1 MNEAGVVSASILT
14 REAAGWT
21 RCSSAS
27 KSSPCAA
34 AMTISPSTTQ
44 RSGSCA
50 LTASTTSGK

>member
-1 MNEAGVVSASILT
+1 VDALQQRLEVQPRL
-14 REAAGWT
+14 
-21 RCSSAS
+21 
-27 KSSPCAA
+27 P